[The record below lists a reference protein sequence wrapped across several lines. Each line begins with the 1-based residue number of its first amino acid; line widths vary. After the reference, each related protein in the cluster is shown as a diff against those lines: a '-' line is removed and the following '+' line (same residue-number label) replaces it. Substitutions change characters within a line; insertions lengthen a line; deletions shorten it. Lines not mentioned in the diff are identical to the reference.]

1 MTLGEKIAAL
11 RARAQLSQGD
21 LAEKLNVSRQSVS
34 KWETDASIPEL
45 DKLIQLSE
53 MFAITID
60 QLVKCDSLPEN
71 NEPETPEPEPPK
83 QPETEPLKQPEV
95 KPQPSAKSGTQRI
108 VGFILLGLGGLAVIL
123 GLTVGSLIGF
133 SWIGVILGV
142 YLALIGGI
150 CLLVKRYAA
159 LVIGWITLL
168 FLALSSI
175 FVMRPVQTTHHSIST
190 TSFTGVLLLPVLLLL
205 LAATAV
211 TVILA
216 VCKKK

>member
-83 QPETEPLKQPEV
+83 QPETEPLKKPEV
-95 KPQPSAKSGTQRI
+95 KPQASAKSGTQRI

-133 SWIGVILGV
+133 SRRGVILGV

-159 LVIGWITLL
+159 
-168 FLALSSI
+168 
-175 FVMRPVQTTHHSIST
+175 SISAGIST
-190 TSFTGVLLLPVLLLL
+190 VRGIRTISPIPRTSARFMPATIWCCFPADPVCSACLW
-205 LAATAV
+205 T
-211 TVILA
+211 IPGR
-216 VCKKK
+216 